1 MALHPVQTK
10 FGTTYQQMEVKIDEK
25 TMKEI
30 AEMTGGKYFRATN
43 NRSLEAI
50 YEEIDQLEKSKI
62 EVTEYRKKKEEF
74 FPFALIGLVLLF
86 IDFTLRNT
94 LLKTIN

>member
-1 MALHPVQTK
+1 MGDETLK
-10 FGTTYQQMEVKIDEK
+10 KI
-25 TMKEI
+25 
-30 AEMTGGKYFRATN
+30 AQMTGGRYFRATN

-74 FPFALIGLVLLF
+74 LPFALIAAAFFLF
-86 IDFTLRNT
+86 QFTLNHT
-94 LLKTIN
+94 LLKSLN